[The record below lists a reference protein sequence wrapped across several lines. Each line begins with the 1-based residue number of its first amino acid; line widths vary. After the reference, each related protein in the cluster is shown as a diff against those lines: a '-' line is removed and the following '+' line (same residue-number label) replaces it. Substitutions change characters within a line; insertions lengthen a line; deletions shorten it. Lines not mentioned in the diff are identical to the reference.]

1 MSLVTFTIFSQS
13 RNISTHAQVTL
24 VPNYQSY
31 LLNVIHNHWDQPEMK
46 HTEKRLKRW
55 SYTKD
60 GAVGTVERPLEA
72 RIQSCHFQVQDF
84 HLPSV

>member
-1 MSLVTFTIFSQS
+1 
-13 RNISTHAQVTL
+13 
-24 VPNYQSY
+24 
-31 LLNVIHNHWDQPEMK
+31 MK
-46 HTEKRLKRW
+46 YTEKRRKHW

-72 RIQSCHFQVQDF
+72 RIQSCRFQVQDS

>member
-13 RNISTHAQVTL
+13 RNVSTHAPVTL

-31 LLNVIHNHWDQPEMK
+31 LLNMIHNYWDQPEMK
-46 HTEKRLKRW
+46 CTEKRPKHW

-60 GAVGTVERPLEA
+60 GAGGTVERPLKA
-72 RIQSCHFQVQDF
+72 RI
-84 HLPSV
+84 